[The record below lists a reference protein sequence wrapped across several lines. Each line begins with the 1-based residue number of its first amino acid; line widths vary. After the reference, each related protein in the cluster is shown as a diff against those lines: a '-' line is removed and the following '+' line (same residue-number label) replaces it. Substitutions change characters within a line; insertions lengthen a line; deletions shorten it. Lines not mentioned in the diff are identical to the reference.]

1 MVASRPEAE
10 WDDEQLDL
18 VMAEQIVRANTGP
31 NGEWMPEATSDDARP
46 NAYSGYRYVAGEPKV
61 NWAEKTR
68 LDALEAHRKSLGED
82 ANMNGVYVTVEKF
95 EYQNSSEY
103 SGQ

>member
-31 NGEWMPEATSDDARP
+31 NGEWMPEATHPDADP
-46 NAYSGYRYVAGEPKV
+46 MAYSGYRYVEEGPFV
-61 NWAEKTR
+61 NQAEKAR
-68 LDALEAHRKSLGED
+68 LDALEALRKSMGED
-82 ANMNGVYVTVEKF
+82 ANLNGVFFTVKKI
-95 EYQNSSEY
+95 EY
-103 SGQ
+103 